1 MFIFCAI
8 LIFSSCFVSFYIVS
22 FHLEVFMTC
31 TCNYYFYIKSSYFY
45 YFIILF
51 YYTVLNAYG
60 FTILQYLYSILHTIF
75 NLSILFCILLY
86 CLLLSF
92 YDVGSEMRCVMPEG
106 SNPKK
111 PASRNTLLKLGSNIS
126 YGNGKKCITII
137 YLMICLIKI
146 Y

>member
-1 MFIFCAI
+1 MIW
-8 LIFSSCFVSFYIVS
+8 
-22 FHLEVFMTC
+22 
-31 TCNYYFYIKSSYFY
+31 TCNYYFYIKSSFFTTY
-45 YFIILF
+45 LF
-51 YYTVLNAYG
+51 YYIILLFYYAYG
-60 FTILQYLYSILHTIF
+60 ITILQYLYSILHTIF